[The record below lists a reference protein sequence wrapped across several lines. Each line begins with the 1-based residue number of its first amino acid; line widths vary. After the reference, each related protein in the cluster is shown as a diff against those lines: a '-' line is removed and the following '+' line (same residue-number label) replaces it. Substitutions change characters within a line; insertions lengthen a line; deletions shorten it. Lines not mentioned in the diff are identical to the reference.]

1 MFGMSSDEIEVSRL
15 NSKVKDVGRY
25 DDEIDRRKRRR
36 LKEASESL
44 EEYIKQQS
52 EEWEKVGLSERES
65 TVAAYRELGFT
76 NETVAYFLGLSPS
89 TINEYQKRIEDKIDE
104 ARSLVSQADSS
115 PVMSVD
121 EKYMKCKKCGHR
133 TQRSKADI
141 VWNTTEK
148 EATIRCNGCFKSP
161 DEKHE
166 RTSYV

>member
-1 MFGMSSDEIEVSRL
+1 MVGMSSDEIEVSGL
-15 NSKVKDVGRY
+15 NRTVKGVGRY

-76 NETVAYFLGLSPS
+76 NRTIAYFLGLSPS
-89 TINEYQKRIEDKIDE
+89 TVNEYQKRIEDKIDA

-115 PVMSVD
+115 SVMSVD
-121 EKYMKCKKCGHR
+121 EKYMECKKCGHR

-141 VWNTTEK
+141 VWDTTEK
-148 EATIRCNGCFKSP
+148 EATIRCNGCSKAP

-166 RTSYV
+166 RTS

>member
-1 MFGMSSDEIEVSRL
+1 ML
-15 NSKVKDVGRY
+15 NSTVKNVGIY
-25 DDEIDRRKRRR
+25 DDDIDRRGRRK
-36 LKEASESL
+36 LKEASEAL
-44 EEYIKQQS
+44 EEHIEQQS
-52 EEWEKVGLSERES
+52 EEWKKVGLSERES

-76 NETVAYFLGLSPS
+76 NETIAHFLDLSPS
-89 TINEYQKRIEDKIDE
+89 TINQYQKRIEDKIDE

-115 PVMSVD
+115 SVMSVD

-141 VWNTTEK
+141 VWDTTEK
-148 EATIRCNGCFKSP
+148 EATIRCNGCSKAP